1 MDVFEEL
8 QKNLN
13 KAAVLLSE
21 ALESKDRD
29 PYVALAMAEKLLQGL
44 DMCREY
50 LIEIIERIKRERIRL
65 N

>member
-8 QKNLN
+8 HKNLN
-13 KAAVLLSE
+13 KAAALLSR

-29 PYVALAMAEKLLQGL
+29 PHVALAMAEKLLTGL
-44 DMCREY
+44 DMSREC
-50 LIEIIERIKRERIRL
+50 LIEIIERIKTERIRP